1 MDVAAWLCGLGLGQ
15 YEQAFLRHRCRGPH
29 GPHDRTNVT
38 RTATLCGATV
48 NASFAAG
55 TDVARQYTILHAAD
69 GVTGTFG
76 TEVNTNLPTNF
87 HTALSYDGNNAHL
100 NLILNFAVP
109 SGKKLIESR
118 SGTRVNFLHRH
129 FTDFG
134 DTRGTQLFLCCRCK
148 SSWVANKRG
157 RSLQPSPLAEC
168 RKINSRRSIP
178 TPCAVTSTELQSDL
192 LVPIRNS

>member
-1 MDVAAWLCGLGLGQ
+1 
-15 YEQAFLRHRCRGPH
+15 
-29 GPHDRTNVT
+29 
-38 RTATLCGATV
+38 V

-76 TEVNTNLPTNF
+76 AEVNTNLPTNF
-87 HTALSYDGNNAHL
+87 HTALSYDGNNAYL

-118 SGTRVNFLHRH
+118 SGTRVNFLHRQ

-134 DTRGTQLFLCCRCK
+134 DMPGTQLFSCCRCK
-148 SSWVANKRG
+148 LGDRNPLGSPTKAAG
-157 RSLQPSPLAEC
+157 RYSHPRSPNAE
-168 RKINSRRSIP
+168 RS
-178 TPCAVTSTELQSDL
+178 TPGGAYHPPV
-192 LVPIRNS
+192 R

>member
-1 MDVAAWLCGLGLGQ
+1 
-15 YEQAFLRHRCRGPH
+15 
-29 GPHDRTNVT
+29 VT

-76 TEVNTNLPTNF
+76 AEVNTNLPTNF
-87 HTALSYDGNNAHL
+87 HTALSYDGNNAYL

-134 DTRGTQLFLCCRCK
+134 DM
-148 SSWVANKRG
+148 
-157 RSLQPSPLAEC
+157 
-168 RKINSRRSIP
+168 SIG
-178 TPCAVTSTELQSDL
+178 VQ
-192 LVPIRNS
+192 I

>member
-1 MDVAAWLCGLGLGQ
+1 M
-15 YEQAFLRHRCRGPH
+15 
-29 GPHDRTNVT
+29 T

-87 HTALSYDGNNAHL
+87 HTALSYDGNNAYL

-118 SGTRVNFLHRH
+118 SGTRVISHIDILRIS
-129 FTDFG
+129 G
-134 DTRGTQLFLCCRCK
+134 TR
-148 SSWVANKRG
+148 RG
-157 RSLQPSPLAEC
+157 RKCSCAADANWAIEILLGRQQKRNGEPMMFKAKPA
-168 RKINSRRSIP
+168 RKIVRARP
-178 TPCAVTSTELQSDL
+178 VKAAKDAV
-192 LVPIRNS
+192 

>member
-1 MDVAAWLCGLGLGQ
+1 
-15 YEQAFLRHRCRGPH
+15 
-29 GPHDRTNVT
+29 VT

-87 HTALSYDGNNAHL
+87 HTALSYDGNNAYL

-129 FTDFG
+129 ITNFG
-134 DTRGTQLFLCCRCK
+134 DTPGTQLFLCCRCK
-148 SSWVANKRG
+148 MGDRNPLGSPTNAAG
-157 RSLQPSPLAEC
+157 RYSHPRSPNAE
-168 RKINSRRSIP
+168 RS
-178 TPCAVTSTELQSDL
+178 TPGGAYHPPV
-192 LVPIRNS
+192 R

>member
-1 MDVAAWLCGLGLGQ
+1 MDVAAWLCSLGLGQ

-118 SGTRVNFLHRH
+118 SGTRVISHIDSLRIS
-129 FTDFG
+129 G
-134 DTRGTQLFLCCRCK
+134 TR
-148 SSWVANKRG
+148 RG
-157 RSLQPSPLAEC
+157 RKCSCAADANWAIEILLGRQQKRPVVTAIPA
-168 RKINSRRSIP
+168 RRM
-178 TPCAVTSTELQSDL
+178 Q
-192 LVPIRNS
+192 